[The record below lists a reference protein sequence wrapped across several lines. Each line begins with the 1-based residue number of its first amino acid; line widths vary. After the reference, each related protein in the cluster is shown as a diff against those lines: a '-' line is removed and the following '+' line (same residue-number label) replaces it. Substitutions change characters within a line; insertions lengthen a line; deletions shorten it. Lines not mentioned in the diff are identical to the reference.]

1 MQCPVC
7 KTQDQVQKVSAI
19 VSAGTSTSKTTG
31 SAVTVGVTSA
41 LQLGAARTSIK
52 TNSTSSS
59 VLAQKVAVPINNN
72 TRSKNACAVF
82 SGVFIIGYI
91 LMLVIGISAKGN
103 MPPIMFVIAVI
114 AAVIA
119 YLASAPEG
127 EVATQKHEIALQI
140 WNDLNYCHRCDVVF
154 TSAGSHVRLDRI
166 NELLFPPAQTYKTI
180 SPQVNGIMALNE
192 TAETKLLMA
201 AKRGDIHVLRHQLKI
216 GADINTRDRDG
227 ATALILATRDN
238 YGNIVRVLV
247 NRGASVHLKA
257 HNGDTALGVATK
269 NALSEIIQILQEVST
284 KGANSSTDRLESVSQ
299 TRMGNDKLLSG
310 DDECEVAKQK
320 QLTDPGSLANAKT
333 KDEIM
338 EAVFANTALM
348 IAAEEGNLAE
358 VRKLLKQGS
367 DINETNCQ
375 QESALMLAAGAGHFA
390 VISELLQNG
399 AGTNVNDCDLF
410 LNMSALHKAAEIGD
424 VKIIH
429 ELLKHGANVNN
440 AGKGLGQTALTFAVS
455 NGHEAAVRELLNQ
468 GADVNAKWIEG
479 TTALML
485 AAISGDVAITKLL
498 LETGANPKAKGS
510 DGLTAFNLA
519 YKHDHGD
526 VVDILKVAEGRI

>member
-1 MQCPVC
+1 MQCPIC
-7 KTQDQVQKVSAI
+7 KAQDQVQKASTI
-19 VSAGTSTSKTTG
+19 VASGTSTSKTTG
-31 SAVTVGVTSA
+31 SAVTIGATSA
-41 LQLGAARTSIK
+41 FQLGAARTSINTK
-52 TNSTSSS
+52 STSSS
-59 VLAQKVAVPINNN
+59 VLAQKVAAPVNNN
-72 TRSKNACAVF
+72 TRLNNACMVF
-82 SGVFIIGYI
+82 CGVFIVGYI
-91 LMLVIGISAKGN
+91 LMLVIGISAKGSG
-103 MPPIMFVIAVI
+103 PPIVGAIAL
-114 AAVIA
+114 ACAVFSCLGNSPKIDGDA
-119 YLASAPEG
+119 I
-127 EVATQKHEIALQI
+127 KHKAALQI

-154 TSAGSHVRLDRI
+154 TSTGSHVRLDRI
-166 NELLFPPAQTYKTI
+166 NELLFPPAQTYKSI

-201 AKRGDIHVLRHQLKI
+201 ATRGDINVLRHLLKN

-238 YGNIVRVLV
+238 YGNIVRALV
-247 NRGASVHLKA
+247 NRGANVHLKA

-269 NALSEIIQILQEVST
+269 NSLSEIIQILQEGRT
-284 KGANSSTDRLESVSQ
+284 KGANSSTDRLEPVSQ
-299 TRMGNDKLLSG
+299 IRMGNDKLLSEDG
-310 DDECEVAKQK
+310 RDGAKQK
-320 QLTDPGSLANAKT
+320 QLTDPGSLANEK

-468 GADVNAKWIEG
+468 GADVNAKEIG
-479 TTALML
+479 GITALML
-485 AAISGDVAITKLL
+485 AAIAGDVAITKLL
-498 LETGANPKAKGS
+498 LENGANPKAKGS